1 MLRRIAMI
9 TMVLA
14 LGLSFGCAS
23 MSEVQKGAAVGGAI
37 GAAAGG
43 LYGATTSSLNAGE
56 GAGIGFLAGGLIG
69 ALVGDQQMIQA
80 YEDKLAAAASALDDC
95 KEALRNCERD
105 GEAKR
110 QEIEILKRRI
120 AELERALAVCQEE
133 LAKCKGARIEME
145 LSNDILFGSGKAVLT
160 SAGQQLLDEAAGKI
174 KAAHL
179 DKNIQIEG
187 HTDSDP
193 ISASNWRSNWELG
206 AARALAVLHY
216 LKDKHGLD
224 ADKLSAATYG
234 SHKPISS
241 DKGRNRRSVIVL
253 YTNWPTN

>member
-1 MLRRIAMI
+1 MLRRVASI
-9 TMVLA
+9 TMVIA

-23 MSEVQKGAAVGGAI
+23 MSEVQKGAAIGGAI

-43 LYGATTSSLNAGE
+43 LYGANYSGVNAGE
-56 GAGIGFLAGGLIG
+56 GAGIGLLAGGLIG
-69 ALVGDQQMIQA
+69 ALVADRDQIQA
-80 YEDKLAAAASALDDC
+80 YEAKLDAIANELTECD
-95 KEALRNCERD
+95 EQLRNCERD

-110 QEIEILKRRI
+110 QEIEVLKRRI
-120 AELERALAVCQEE
+120 AELERLLANCQEE

-145 LSNDILFGSGKAVLT
+145 LSNDILFGSGRAVLT

-224 ADKLSAATYG
+224 ADKLSAVTYG
-234 SHKPISS
+234 EHKPISS

-253 YTNWPTN
+253 YTGWPTN